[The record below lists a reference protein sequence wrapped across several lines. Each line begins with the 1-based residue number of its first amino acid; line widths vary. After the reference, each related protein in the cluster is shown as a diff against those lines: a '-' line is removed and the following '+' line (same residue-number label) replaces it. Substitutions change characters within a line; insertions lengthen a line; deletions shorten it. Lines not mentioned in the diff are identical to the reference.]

1 MEGDILRREPG
12 GAGQKDWQEE
22 RAVLQ
27 VLQSRSR
34 FLVLSH
40 MHPDGDCIGS
50 MVAMSWLLRRLG
62 KVVYLVNQDGV
73 PPAYRFLPG
82 SREILRARD
91 FCAQGRGERAEVA
104 VILDS
109 GNLKR
114 LGEALACLSPEM
126 TVVNIDHHEQNQ
138 VEGARTVVNYVHPE
152 ASATGELVYNLI
164 RAAGLEIDREAA
176 LALYTAIF
184 SDTGGFRFQNT
195 NPYILA
201 LGAELARAGADPP
214 LVAEHVFD
222 TKSLAVLKLLG
233 RALSSLEVTAGG
245 RVAWIAMPEEVL
257 TSSGVSWEETEGFV
271 NYARMVEGA
280 QVALLFREETGGKV
294 RVSWRSRGSVDV
306 GAMARE
312 LGGGGHVNAAGC
324 EVPGPLN
331 EGIQRVLRLVE
342 ERLAER

>member
-1 MEGDILRREPG
+1 MGGDLLRTRPEGTKEEKG
-12 GAGQKDWQEE
+12 QEE

-50 MVAMSWLLRRLG
+50 MIAMAWLLRRLG
-62 KVVYLVNQDGV
+62 KRVDLVNQDGV

-82 SREILRARD
+82 SEGILRPQD
-91 FCAQGRGERAEVA
+91 FCVRGRGEEAEVA
-104 VILDS
+104 VLLDS

-114 LGEALACLSPEM
+114 LGEAQAFLSPEM
-126 TVVNIDHHEQNQ
+126 ALVNIDHHEQNR
-138 VEGARTVVNYVHPE
+138 VEGAWNVINYVHPE

-164 RAAGLEIDREAA
+164 RTAGLELDQEVA

-195 NPYILA
+195 NPYVLA

-245 RVAWIAMPEEVL
+245 RVAWMAMPEEVL

-280 QVALLFREETGGKV
+280 QVALLFREESGGKV
-294 RVSWRSRGSVDV
+294 RVSWRSRGTVDV

-331 EGIQRVLRLVE
+331 EGIRRVLRLVE
-342 ERLAER
+342 ERLTS